1 MFSFVNN
8 KIRGEI
14 WFRMN
19 CTHILLRFSNP
30 IVCTRRGERG
40 RKRRRIRLQ
49 VRAKRIARVDHFDNF
64 INWLTSTTNLL
75 HFVQFKSTLIA
86 WSVAIS
92 MILLLSLSLSFDHLI
107 IWSSDHLIQNHPKFT
122 EAFGRAN
129 SCYSS
134 ASLSEVVVIFQLTLS
149 YSMNRKVVVL
159 ILIGLLF
166 TLTMW
171 HDIKAVTRPTTQ
183 HHELAYSIRNR
194 LRYSKCDKTNVC
206 WKCYTLT
213 HNNWIEGHEQELD
226 HDHD

>member
-1 MFSFVNN
+1 MLLPFVVYFQVVMFSFVNN

-92 MILLLSLSLSFDHLI
+92 MILLLSLSFDHLI
-107 IWSSDHLIQNHPKFT
+107 TWYKTTQSSLKHLAEQIRVIRRPAYRKLL
-122 EAFGRAN
+122 
-129 SCYSS
+129 SS
-134 ASLSEVVVIFQLTLS
+134 FS
-149 YSMNRKVVVL
+149 
-159 ILIGLLF
+159 LLF
-166 TLTMW
+166 P
-171 HDIKAVTRPTTQ
+171 IQ
-183 HHELAYSIRNR
+183 
-194 LRYSKCDKTNVC
+194 
-206 WKCYTLT
+206 
-213 HNNWIEGHEQELD
+213 WIGKW
-226 HDHD
+226 